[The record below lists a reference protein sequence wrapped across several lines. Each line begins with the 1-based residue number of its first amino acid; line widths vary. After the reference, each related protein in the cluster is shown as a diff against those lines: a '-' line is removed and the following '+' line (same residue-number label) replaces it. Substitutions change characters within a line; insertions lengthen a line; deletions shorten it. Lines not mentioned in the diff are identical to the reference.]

1 MVFGT
6 REKLKGNFFS
16 SFQRK
21 LFPLKTDKEK
31 KKRREE
37 TRCPEER
44 KAQTR

>member
-21 LFPLKTDKEK
+21 LFPLKTEKEK
-31 KKRREE
+31 KKKERRD
-37 TRCPEER
+37 TLP
-44 KAQTR
+44 